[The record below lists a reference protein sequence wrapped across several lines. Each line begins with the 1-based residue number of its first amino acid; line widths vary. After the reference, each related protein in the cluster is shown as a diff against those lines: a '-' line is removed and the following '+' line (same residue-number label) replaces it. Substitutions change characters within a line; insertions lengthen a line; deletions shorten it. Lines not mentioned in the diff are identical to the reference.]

1 MATTSIATSILRGGI
16 MRRLLRGGGPLQ
28 IFSCGFVDHSEGA
41 GTHLD
46 TAQHYARP
54 METSPSVR
62 SAQLPYADAVAF
74 VKQNRMRRPCSYNVF
89 EASARA
95 RKRPMTGDRSRPP
108 SRTNVRNGGGRCGRG
123 RYYLPPYSAP
133 KNSLLAS
140 TVGLMV
146 RLPSCQLAG
155 QTSPCFSL
163 NWSAFTMRS
172 ASSTLRPSGR
182 SFTT

>member
-1 MATTSIATSILRGGI
+1 MAATSIATSILRGGI
-16 MRRLLRGGGPLQ
+16 MRRLLRGAGPYKSSRVVSL
-28 IFSCGFVDHSEGA
+28 DHSEGA
-41 GTHLD
+41 VRTSTRHSTTHTD
-46 TAQHYARP
+46 
-54 METSPSVR
+54 
-62 SAQLPYADAVAF
+62 
-74 VKQNRMRRPCSYNVF
+74 
-89 EASARA
+89 
-95 RKRPMTGDRSRPP
+95 GDEPQYQECAAPLR
-108 SRTNVRNGGGRCGRG
+108 GRG
-123 RYYLPPYSAP
+123 RFGQAKSHAKALCVRSFGASALALATPREGDRGVPRRARTAQRGTTSGSRSYCLPPYSAP

-163 NWSAFTMRS
+163 NCSAFTMRS